1 MGSFERL
8 YICASKRFG
17 PPPSRVRPPQGRRAL
32 KIERLPQKP
41 WLGGGR
47 KTPVYQTSP
56 AQHWYI
62 CAPYLCTVLPLTQ
75 SPTTPSPPSRT
86 RRTPPRE
93 PRPLTDGRARTRRGN
108 EGIIF
113 PHSLARPW
121 RGPMALP
128 RDGSVFFGR
137 VFDIVDTPDR
147 CVNNT
152 ASVVV
157 SSTSTGSGNMRA
169 PPLCKKQGEMRHA
182 GV

>member
-1 MGSFERL
+1 MNNNQHLDKLKKKINNFNNKENKNYKRKKSGTGFAFKISTEIIAALAVGVGGCRISLSPRL
-8 YICASKRFG
+8 
-17 PPPSRVRPPQGRRAL
+17 SR
-32 KIERLPQKP
+32 
-41 WLGGGR
+41 
-47 KTPVYQTSP
+47 
-56 AQHWYI
+56 
-62 CAPYLCTVLPLTQ
+62 
-75 SPTTPSPPSRT
+75 PSPS
-86 RRTPPRE
+86 
-93 PRPLTDGRARTRRGN
+93 RRGN